1 MKRFRQGTEV
11 IGSKKVLEYKDY
23 SKGLDGLPKSNVV
36 KYLLEGHCSVVIRP
50 SGTEPKLK
58 IYVSVSAD
66 SKETAEKIEEELI
79 DCVSRSL
86 VENQINDQ

>member
-1 MKRFRQGTEV
+1 M
-11 IGSKKVLEYKDY
+11 
-23 SKGLDGLPKSNVV
+23 PKSNVV

-58 IYVSVSAD
+58 VYVSVSAD

-86 VENQINDQ
+86 VELPPVV